1 MIRKID
7 VNLSESIL
15 FGLGTITLENVIKN
29 VFRIRRPQPNIDII
43 TGLLLI
49 RIRLRDMV
57 EMNGEIV

>member
-15 FGLGTITLENVIKN
+15 FGLGTVTLQHVIKN
-29 VFRIRRPQPNIDII
+29 VFRIRRPQPHINII

-49 RIRLRDMV
+49 RIRLRDTV
-57 EMNGEIV
+57 S